1 MEKFAIKIFL
11 ISGRWSLL
19 GAVFW
24 GCEGKAALATALLC
38 SAKQQWGTESCECER
53 EVNMD
58 VKFVKFF
65 TVFTII
71 SFLFMHFFRSV
82 FFIDLVCHFL

>member
-38 SAKQQWGTESCECER
+38 SAKQQWGTESWECER
-53 EVNMD
+53 D